1 MCCELPSCVSGSL
14 LLVWKELTMNL
25 TLSVDERIVWEARRV
40 ADAMGKSLNHL
51 IREYLT
57 RLTAMD
63 DAERDIE
70 ELRQLSDPPLGDSR
84 GWKFNRDEIHER
96 A

>member
-1 MCCELPSCVSGSL
+1 
-14 LLVWKELTMNL
+14 MNL
-25 TLSVDERIVWEARRV
+25 TLRVDDRIVWKAQRV
-40 ADAMGKSLNHL
+40 ADAMGKSLNQL

-63 DAERDIE
+63 DAEREIE
-70 ELRQLSDPPLGDSR
+70 ELRQLSDPALGDSR